1 MELRDFITEEAQPG
15 DVVVHKSR
23 IDKLMVITDVKENL
37 YESIMV
43 RWVEKY
49 GRVYTSRFQT
59 CELMLVVE
67 ESPET
72 DPFNDIPY

>member
-1 MELRDFITEEAQPG
+1 MKIRSFLTEEVQPG

-23 IDKLMVITDVKENL
+23 TDKPMVITDVNDNL
-37 YESIMV
+37 YEPIMV

-59 CELMLVVE
+59 CELMLIE
-67 ESPET
+67 REDWDKE
-72 DPFNDIPY
+72 DLPF